1 MTTLT
6 KAPTAPAPVSRRT
19 KPWLSLIA
27 VAFGLFMVGLDGS
40 IVSIANPEI
49 GRDLNASTAGLQW
62 VTNSYLLALAA
73 SLILGG
79 KLGDR
84 FGRRTYYL
92 VGVAGFTVASV
103 AIGLSGSITGVIVF
117 RAVQGFFGG
126 LLMPNTLGILRA
138 AFPPKKFGMAVGI
151 WAMVSSVSTALGP
164 IIGGLLVEHVNWE
177 SVFYVN
183 APIGVIALAVSAF
196 VLPQSKNSTGR
207 HRFDIPGIV
216 LLAAGLVVMVFGVVK
231 GETWGWGSAAT
242 LGTIAAGLVILVVF
256 GWHETRVEHPLLPM
270 RLFRNRALTIGTVL
284 TAVNFFVLL
293 GSIFYVMLYLQNVR
307 GYTPVMAGVLT
318 LPLSLASV
326 VASPL
331 GAALT
336 DRFGPRLT
344 MPLGMALQALASFG
358 LLLLQTNSSYAVMWP
373 SFILLG
379 LGVGMI
385 MAASSEAIVGNA
397 PVRDAGVAGGLQATA
412 LQIGGALGT
421 SVLVSLIS
429 SKAGATLYT
438 SLTGAGVPAPLA
450 TGLLEAKDAV
460 AMGVAPVSPDMTAD
474 IRSAVVD
481 GAAQAFINGLH
492 VAALTTAILCLAAA
506 AVAVAGVRRG
516 PSPTEGV
523 AAH

>member
-6 KAPTAPAPVSRRT
+6 KAPTPPTVVSRRN

-62 VTNSYLLALAA
+62 VTNAYLLALAA

-138 AFPPKKFGMAVGI
+138 VFPPKKFGMAVGI

-164 IIGGLLVEHVNWE
+164 IVGGLLVEHVNWE

-196 VLPQSKNSTGR
+196 VLPQSKNSTGH

-242 LGTIAAGLVILVVF
+242 LGTIAAGLAILVVF
-256 GWHETRVEHPLLPM
+256 GWYETRVEHPLLPM
-270 RLFRNRALTIGTVL
+270 RLFRNSALTIGTVL

-358 LLLLQTNSSYAVMWP
+358 FLLLRTDSPYAVMWP

-429 SKAGATLYT
+429 SRAGATLYT
-438 SLTGAGVPAPLA
+438 ALTGAGVPAPLA
-450 TGLLEAKDAV
+450 TGLQEAKDAV
-460 AMGVAPVSPDMTAD
+460 AMGVAPVSPDMTATL
-474 IRSAVVD
+474 RAAVTD
-481 GAAQAFINGLH
+481 GAGQAFINGLH
-492 VAALTTAILCLAAA
+492 VAALTTALLCLAAA
-506 AVAVAGVRRG
+506 AVAVIGVRRG
-516 PSPTEGV
+516 STPTEGA